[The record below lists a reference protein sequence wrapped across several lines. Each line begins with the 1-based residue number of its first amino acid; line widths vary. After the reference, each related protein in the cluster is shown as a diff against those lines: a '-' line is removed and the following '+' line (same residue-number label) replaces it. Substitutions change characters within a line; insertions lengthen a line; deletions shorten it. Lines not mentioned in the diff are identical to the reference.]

1 MQVEQVGPVHAN
13 VLNVLNIKLPAL
25 FTPPAIVPMLVIE
38 GPTYHLTY
46 LPVAM
51 LKRIIPPGNM
61 AVLQTEVI
69 LSHRYTVVSSPLN
82 IPVADIF
89 TAI

>member
-1 MQVEQVGPVHAN
+1 MHAN
-13 VLNVLNIKLPAL
+13 VLNVWKTKLPAL
-25 FTPPAIVPMLVIE
+25 FTAPSDPGIVPMLVIE